1 MDIKFICIYAAVS
14 KKHSFKVQAQH
25 FSDPASYVFK
35 INFGLK
41 HYWWDTMC
49 NSEGNTALGVF
60 SSVTVAL
67 MEISKAWHFSS
78 EWQHKKNIIEANY
91 ITTNQKKKKKTQ

>member
-1 MDIKFICIYAAVS
+1 
-14 KKHSFKVQAQH
+14 
-25 FSDPASYVFK
+25 
-35 INFGLK
+35 
-41 HYWWDTMC
+41 MC